1 MEQSRLKIPLIIGR
15 DVIHGF
21 RTIFPIPLA
30 QAASYNPDLVESGSR
45 VAAIECSSIG
55 IKWTF
60 SPMVDIARDARWGR
74 MA

>member
-15 DVIHGF
+15 DIIHGY

-30 QAASYNPDLVESGSR
+30 QGASFNPTLAETGSR
-45 VAAIECSSIG
+45 VAAVECSAIG

-60 SPMVDIARDARWGR
+60 TPMVDVARDARWGR